1 MKAKEIINKI
11 LENDFD
17 NNCCGTF
24 RFDIEP
30 CDKDEKLQMTIDSLS
45 NTFGDGNIVIAPK
58 PYREYVYEWVDIEQY
73 PRIGEPDAIYMQ
85 PSPDGSMIIYFY
97 LLDD

>member
-1 MKAKEIINKI
+1 MKAKEIINGI
-11 LENDFD
+11 LENELD
-17 NNCCGTF
+17 NTCCGTF

-30 CDKDEKLQMTIDSLS
+30 CDSNEKLQMTINNLCS
-45 NTFGDGNIVIAPK
+45 TFGDGNIVIAPK
-58 PYREYVYEWVDIEQY
+58 PYREYVYEWVNIEQY
-73 PRIGEPDAIYMQ
+73 PRLGEPDAIYMQ

>member
-11 LENDFD
+11 FENDLD
-17 NNCCGTF
+17 NNSCGTF

-30 CDKDEKLQMTIDSLS
+30 SNSKEKMQMTIDSLCG
-45 NTFGDGNIVIAPK
+45 TFGDGNIVIAPK
-58 PYREYVYEWVDIEQY
+58 PNREYVYEWVNIEQY
-73 PRIGEPDAIYMQ
+73 PRLGEPDAIYIQ